1 MIRLATYM
9 HLGQP
14 APVPVSSH
22 CGIVGAA
29 SGHQANRRVNAI
41 VCWYSWLSMAK
52 VLRLTGSFAQ
62 LESFAL
68 ESPAGDIFYRCQE
81 GCVGFACSSRVWR
94 RFAAGLAPNCWGWK
108 VDSRGSGFGKRR
120 LPISKAKC
128 QLPPGR
134 FLPQS
139 THTHTQEAAFS
150 PSRRSITA
158 TMGKRGLPRAS
169 CEECRRKKA
178 RCDLPDRTA
187 LGGTSCT
194 WCSAKRLPCRLEQG
208 ARGRRHESVQ
218 SIPSKAS
225 SPSTAPSST
234 SDASAT
240 PALPDELYLPGSRH
254 LSRSASAVGSANSQT
269 TTTNTNSAVSAH
281 IGSPASAT
289 GAIPA
294 AGLLDVPGLSYPL
307 LQETIDAYFAT
318 AGHLNPSLEQHDFRR
333 RCRAYFAP
341 LFSCAPDHVAEE
353 ISPLIILAV
362 AAVGIAHTTRPAR
375 FDLQRRIVLRAEQI
389 AKLGMLPH
397 GLDGITA
404 VLILEGIAYTAEG
417 APIFWPK
424 NPDPLHLH
432 PFSHEAPVRLT
443 RHLNLHRHT
452 SNTRETLL
460 FWHIYAFNCWRP
472 DTFEYLHP
480 REVDLERPPRGT
492 LLGDWHDSLLT
503 LGEIHQEIH
512 DLCWTGPHRKQGIA
526 PAQIISLLKRLHEYE
541 RAHIGSLASQTI
553 AQHSEADLGKSAQQG
568 LVRILYYN
576 TIMSLEA
583 YARVAGLEAGSADVA
598 EARTML
604 RTNTTR
610 AFSQIVHIAA
620 EAAQRGYF
628 GFHVRAFRSLTV
640 GCVMWC
646 IERIRRAHE
655 HARVDAGLW
664 LTSCGERMI
673 DAIDSTTTCCVDT
686 PPLVLELRAQ
696 LLQAQ
701 LMQESAVQLPPPAIS
716 PFDGS
721 DASELWSWLLD
732 PAFYD
737 AIQPSV

>member
-1 MIRLATYM
+1 
-9 HLGQP
+9 
-14 APVPVSSH
+14 
-22 CGIVGAA
+22 
-29 SGHQANRRVNAI
+29 
-41 VCWYSWLSMAK
+41 
-52 VLRLTGSFAQ
+52 
-62 LESFAL
+62 
-68 ESPAGDIFYRCQE
+68 
-81 GCVGFACSSRVWR
+81 
-94 RFAAGLAPNCWGWK
+94 
-108 VDSRGSGFGKRR
+108 
-120 LPISKAKC
+120 
-128 QLPPGR
+128 
-134 FLPQS
+134 
-139 THTHTQEAAFS
+139 
-150 PSRRSITA
+150 
-158 TMGKRGLPRAS
+158 MGKRGLPRAS

-194 WCSAKRLPCRLEQG
+194 WCSAKRLPCRLEQD
-208 ARGRRHESVQ
+208 ARGGRHESVQ

-225 SPSTAPSST
+225 SPSAASS
-234 SDASAT
+234 SLPAASST
-240 PALPDELYLPGSRH
+240 PALPDELYLPGFRH
-254 LSRSASAVGSANSQT
+254 LSRSASAVGSADSQT
-269 TTTNTNSAVSAH
+269 ATTNTSSAASAQT
-281 IGSPASAT
+281 GSPASVT

-452 SNTRETLL
+452 STTRETLL

-512 DLCWTGPHRKQGIA
+512 HLCWTGPYRKQGIA

-541 RAHIGSLASQTI
+541 RAHIGSLASPTI
-553 AQHSEADLGKSAQQG
+553 AQHSHADLAKSAQQG

-583 YARVAGLEAGSADVA
+583 YARVAGLEAGSADVS
-598 EARTML
+598 EARNML
-604 RTNTTR
+604 RSNTTR

-620 EAAQRGYF
+620 EAAQCGYF

-646 IERIRRAHE
+646 IERIRRAYE

-673 DAIDSTTTCCVDT
+673 DAIDTTAACCVDT
-686 PPLVLELRAQ
+686 PPLVSQLRAQ

-701 LMQESAVQLPPPAIS
+701 LMQDNAVQLPPPAIS

-721 DASELWSWLLD
+721 DSSELWSWLLD